1 MRELFVEELESVV
14 GGQPVPD
21 LNDYAQTT
29 MACCE
34 EGPLS
39 GCCWWW
45 DVVEHISITFP
56 P

>member
-1 MRELFVEELESVV
+1 MRELFVEELEKVA
-14 GGQPVPD
+14 GGQPGP
-21 LNDYAQTT
+21 QIHTT

-45 DVVEHISITFP
+45 DAIEDLISIQP
-56 P
+56 

>member
-1 MRELFVEELESVV
+1 MRELFVEELSSVT
-14 GGQPVPD
+14 GGQPLPHLFD
-21 LNDYAQTT
+21 TT

-45 DVVEHISITFP
+45 EPVEDLLKP
-56 P
+56 

>member
-1 MRELFVEELESVV
+1 MRELFVEELESVS
-14 GGQPVPD
+14 GGQPHLFD
-21 LNDYAQTT
+21 TT

-45 DVVEHISITFP
+45 DAVERLIDVT
-56 P
+56 